1 MRERTRCH
9 PREQRGPFPHRPR
22 AGGCSSVAAHP
33 AGNGARRTG
42 SLEGQNTGFSRRHRL
57 GSEGGNRGVGG
68 SGASRTLS
76 ENGRSGRVLCAC
88 TDLFPAAEGTSLH
101 CGERSE
107 VPRNRGTAKTPQQ
120 SGRLGAAGPP
130 AASPRSSPPGRG
142 EHPAAATGLHLSECR
157 VASTGN
163 AKFTSVEEGRRA
175 RKLLTSHPPPPSGGL
190 PRTRPRQPAVPH
202 ARRGERSPASRGC
215 LRGILP
221 TASWGTP
228 WRDGSRGK
236 RHPQAPQD
244 VAAFPPHR
252 KERPFPCPVPPL
264 PPPSRTAGGY
274 RQAGGR
280 ETRLLRASLSRLC
293 SCWHLPRP
301 GTSHFNTRSAAC
313 HMRSGG
319 ESRRLFKR
327 GALEGV
333 LRGGGGGGK
342 MLRKL

>member
-175 RKLLTSHPPPPSGGL
+175 RKLLTSHPPPLGGFTKD
-190 PRTRPRQPAVPH
+190 PAQATGGPARPERRALARFAGVFAWNFAHGELGDPLERWLKGKTTPA
-202 ARRGERSPASRGC
+202 SPAGRG
-215 LRGILP
+215 RFS
-221 TASWGTP
+221 T
-228 WRDGSRGK
+228 
-236 RHPQAPQD
+236 APQG
-244 VAAFPPHR
+244 AAFPLSR
-252 KERPFPCPVPPL
+252 
-264 PPPSRTAGGY
+264 PPPPPPQPY
-274 RQAGGR
+274 
-280 ETRLLRASLSRLC
+280 
-293 SCWHLPRP
+293 
-301 GTSHFNTRSAAC
+301 
-313 HMRSGG
+313 
-319 ESRRLFKR
+319 
-327 GALEGV
+327 
-333 LRGGGGGGK
+333 GGGVQAS
-342 MLRKL
+342 RWS